1 MKAVERIFTKRIG
14 IEEQVDDFLNQV
26 IEAGLLCQKGMNAYF
41 HKDMNSFAEV
51 LASIRETEHKGDFL
65 RRAIEKDLYQKT
77 LIPESRGDVMR
88 LLEDMDALLDR
99 FTGLIWQFEIEQ
111 PEICPEF
118 HEHFKEL
125 LLYSVEAVEAVV
137 RSSRAF
143 FKDINEVATH
153 IHKVSFWEKE
163 SDKLSTRLQKAIFS
177 HADLDLSRK
186 IHIRFFAKMVDR
198 IADEAEDVSDR
209 LNIYVIK
216 RML

>member
-1 MKAVERIFTKRIG
+1 MERILKKKIG
-14 IEEQVDDFLNQV
+14 IEEKVDDFLNQV
-26 IEAGLLCQKGMNAYF
+26 SEGGLLCEKGMDACLRG
-41 HKDMNSFAEV
+41 DREAFAGVME
-51 LASIRETEHKGDFL
+51 SIQYMEHRGDFL
-65 RRAIEKDLYQKT
+65 RREIERDLYQKT

-99 FTGLIWQFEIEQ
+99 YTGLIWQFEIEH

-118 HEHFKEL
+118 HEMFREL
-125 LLYSVEAVEAVV
+125 LHDSVEAVEAMVY
-137 RSSRAF
+137 SCRAF
-143 FKDINEVATH
+143 FKNISDVENH

-163 SDKLSTRLQKAIFS
+163 SDKLSTRLQKAIFDNQS
-177 HADLDLSRK
+177 LDLSQK
-186 IHIRFFAKMVDR
+186 MHIRFFAKMVDR